1 MGSSQKAEI
10 EMVAIKIELGEGFE
24 ERFSGLSRTRS
35 SHCLNALK
43 ARKVSSSSRAGRRV
57 FNRCPGFL
65 HPGPVCFYSCPWCF
79 VVEAKQKAEVSII
92 NPGLLSEE
100 AVLLGVWE
108 C

>member
-43 ARKVSSSSRAGRRV
+43 ARKVSSSSRAGV
-57 FNRCPGFL
+57 FSIDALVFFIWGQ
-65 HPGPVCFYSCPWCF
+65 S
-79 VVEAKQKAEVSII
+79 VSIPA
-92 NPGLLSEE
+92 PG
-100 AVLLGVWE
+100 VL
-108 C
+108 